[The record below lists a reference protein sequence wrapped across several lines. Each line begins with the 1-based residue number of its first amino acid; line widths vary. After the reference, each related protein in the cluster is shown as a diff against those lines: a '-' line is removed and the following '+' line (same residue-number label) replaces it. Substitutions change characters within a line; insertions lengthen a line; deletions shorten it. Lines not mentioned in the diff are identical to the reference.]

1 VKSFIE
7 IASGLCPLQRQT
19 ASDCHEPIPSA
30 LAMTKR
36 GSHCEER
43 DSFVCHCEERDSFVC
58 HCEERDSFVCH
69 CEERDSFVC
78 HCEER
83 DSFVCHCE
91 ECNDEAIS
99 LLMKI
104 FVGTQCDLL
113 CRFAF
118 ATIL

>member
-1 VKSFIE
+1 MKSFIE

-43 DSFVCHCEERDSFVC
+43 DSFVCHCEE
-58 HCEERDSFVCH
+58 
-69 CEERDSFVC
+69 
-78 HCEER
+78 
-83 DSFVCHCE
+83 
-91 ECNDEAIS
+91 CNDEAIS

-104 FVGTQCDLL
+104 LSVLNVTCCVVLL
-113 CRFAF
+113 LPQFYSIITYSGC
-118 ATIL
+118 

>member
-1 VKSFIE
+1 MKSFIE

-43 DSFVCHCEERDSFVC
+43 DSFVCHCEE
-58 HCEERDSFVCH
+58 
-69 CEERDSFVC
+69 
-78 HCEER
+78 
-83 DSFVCHCE
+83 
-91 ECNDEAIS
+91 CNDEAIS

>member
-1 VKSFIE
+1 MKSFIE

-36 GSHCEER
+36 GSHCEE
-43 DSFVCHCEERDSFVC
+43 
-58 HCEERDSFVCH
+58 
-69 CEERDSFVC
+69 
-78 HCEER
+78 
-83 DSFVCHCE
+83 
-91 ECNDEAIS
+91 CNDEAIS

>member
-1 VKSFIE
+1 MKSFIE

-58 HCEERDSFVCH
+58 HCEE
-69 CEERDSFVC
+69 
-78 HCEER
+78 
-83 DSFVCHCE
+83 
-91 ECNDEAIS
+91 CNDEAIS

>member
-69 CEERDSFVC
+69 CEE
-78 HCEER
+78 
-83 DSFVCHCE
+83 
-91 ECNDEAIS
+91 CNDEAIS

-104 FVGTQCDLL
+104 LSVLNVTCCG
-113 CRFAF
+113 RFAF

>member
-58 HCEERDSFVCH
+58 HCEE
-69 CEERDSFVC
+69 
-78 HCEER
+78 
-83 DSFVCHCE
+83 
-91 ECNDEAIS
+91 CNDEAIS

>member
-1 VKSFIE
+1 MKSFIE

-58 HCEERDSFVCH
+58 HCEE
-69 CEERDSFVC
+69 
-78 HCEER
+78 
-83 DSFVCHCE
+83 
-91 ECNDEAIS
+91 CNDEAIS

-104 FVGTQCDLL
+104 LSVLNVTCCVVLL
-113 CRFAF
+113 LPQFYSIITYSGC
-118 ATIL
+118 